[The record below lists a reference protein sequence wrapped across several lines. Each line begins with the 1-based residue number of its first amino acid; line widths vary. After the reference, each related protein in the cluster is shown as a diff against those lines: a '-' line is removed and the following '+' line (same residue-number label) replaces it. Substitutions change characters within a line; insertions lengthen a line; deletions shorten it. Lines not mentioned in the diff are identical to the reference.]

1 MKGVPSSTLLN
12 SGNTGRSC
20 FLTVDMNPLGLL
32 HEQISF
38 YYKIKIDLD
47 LKKQPIK

>member
-1 MKGVPSSTLLN
+1 M
-12 SGNTGRSC
+12 
-20 FLTVDMNPLGLL
+20 GLL

-47 LKKQPIK
+47 LKNQPIK